1 MTTNSDLSFPSHANV
16 FDRGL
21 SLEAVRERAPAVF
34 AVSAHERLTAQYTFV
49 STAQV
54 VNVLM
59 DAGFIPVDAR
69 QTQARRASAMHA
81 RHVVRLRRRVET
93 VELKGASVPEV
104 VFLNSHDG
112 TSRYELRLG
121 LFRLVC
127 SNGLIVSRGAFPAYC
142 VAHRGDVVDEVVA
155 SAVKVSEQFESLA
168 AQVER
173 MEARQLSRAEQVRF
187 AERAL
192 ALRYPDPSQSG
203 MSPSQLLI
211 VRRPEDLAND
221 LYTITNRV
229 QEHLCRGGASRR
241 TASGRLTRMRGI
253 SSIKREID
261 LNGRLWD
268 LATEVLAA

>member
-1 MTTNSDLSFPSHANV
+1 MKTNSDLSFPSHANV

-34 AVSAHERLTAQYTFV
+34 AVSAHERLSQKYCFVPTAR
-49 STAQV
+49 
-54 VNVLM
+54 VLNGLM
-59 DAGFIPVDAR
+59 EAGFIPVDAR
-69 QTQARRASAMHA
+69 QTHARRASPMHA

-142 VAHRGDVVDEVVA
+142 VAHRGNVVDEIVA
-155 SAVKVSEQFESLA
+155 SALRVSEQFERLA

-173 MEARQLSRAEQVRF
+173 MEARQLSRDEQVRF
-187 AERAL
+187 ADRAL
-192 ALRYPDPSQSG
+192 ALRYPDPGQSG
-203 MSPSQLLI
+203 ISASQLLI

-241 TASGRLTRMRGI
+241 TANGRLMRMRRI

-261 LNGRLWD
+261 LNGRLWE